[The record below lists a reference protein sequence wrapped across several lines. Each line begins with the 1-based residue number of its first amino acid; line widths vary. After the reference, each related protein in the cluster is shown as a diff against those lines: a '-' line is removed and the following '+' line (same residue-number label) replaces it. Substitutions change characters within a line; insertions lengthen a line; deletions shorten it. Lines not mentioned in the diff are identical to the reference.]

1 LTAFR
6 YPLQVRYGECDMQ
19 GIVFNGN
26 YLQYFDIAV
35 TELWREAIG
44 GWTEMTA
51 SDGVDA
57 VVAEANVRYLEPLRM
72 DDRFEVAASVAK
84 LGETSIAI
92 DFVIEREG
100 DRCTEGRNRYVVI
113 DAKTGAKARIPDS
126 LREGLSRFS
135 E

>member
-6 YPLQVRYGECDMQ
+6 YPLRVRYGECDMQ

-44 GWTEMTA
+44 GWGEMIK

-57 VVAEANVRYLEPLRM
+57 VVAEASVRYLKPLRM
-72 DDRFEVAASVAK
+72 DDHFEVATSVAK

-92 DFVIEREG
+92 DFAIERGSE
-100 DRCTEGRNRYVVI
+100 RCTEGQNRYVVV
-113 DAKTGAKARIPDS
+113 DAKTGVKAPIPDS
-126 LREGLSRFS
+126 LREALARFA
-135 E
+135 